1 MRKSFVSRREKAAGR
16 SANVV
21 TIRGHENLTDEE
33 RTARIAQYIEQDPK
47 RPWPGSERLR
57 DFHTPVW
64 ALVGHYKHGTGQSI
78 ELVAHDYQVPV
89 EAVEAAFIFYRTDR
103 RARVAIDGH
112 LAANEPPA

>member
-1 MRKSFVSRREKAAGR
+1 M
-16 SANVV
+16 V
-21 TIRGHENLTDEE
+21 TVRGHEDMTDEE
-33 RTARIAQYIEQDPK
+33 RAVRIAQYIEQDPK
-47 RPWPGSERLR
+47 RPWPGSERLK

-78 ELVAHDYQVPV
+78 EQVAHDYHVSV
-89 EAVEAAFIFYRTDR
+89 GAVETAILFYRTDR

>member
-1 MRKSFVSRREKAAGR
+1 M
-16 SANVV
+16 
-21 TIRGHENLTDEE
+21 TDEE
-33 RTARIAQYIEQDPK
+33 RAARIAQFIEQDPN

-64 ALVGHYKHGTGQSI
+64 ALVGHYKYSAGEDLG
-78 ELVAHDYQVPV
+78 LVARDYQLPI
-89 EAVEAAFIFYRTDR
+89 EAVETALLFYRTDR